1 MGRESGK
8 TGISVIVP
16 FLNEEEGILLFCET
30 VDAYAAGLDFPVEL
44 VFVNDGSTDRGAEM
58 LKTYRFQHIENAQL
72 INLSKNF
79 GSHCA
84 MPRDSSGPTVACL
97 CQHPSPTTR
106 HPHPFPRRNRPSAT
120 RNRTRCHHRHP
131 LHTPLHPI
139 TRQRPVRCDHL

>member
-1 MGRESGK
+1 MKEKAPYTNPLHQSLEDYLQKVANTPGLSEEQLESIYSSCD
-8 TGISVIVP
+8 GIAY
-16 FLNEEEGILLFCET
+16 ILFM
-30 VDAYAAGLDFPVEL
+30 AASPHRR
-44 VFVNDGSTDRGAEM
+44 NHASPHSARKHTR
-58 LKTYRFQHIENAQL
+58 K
-72 INLSKNF
+72 NL

-106 HPHPFPRRNRPSAT
+106 HPHPFSRRNRPSAT